1 MIEKIKSENVDN
13 TPKTKIYFKR
23 WVIIFIFSCISFL
36 NAFNWIEHNII
47 QDVTEAF
54 YNKSLPEDPTSRTN
68 AINWFSI
75 VYMICYIPLVFPAMF
90 LLDRY
95 GLRVSIIIGAFL
107 TALGSIVKCF
117 AVKPELFLVAMLG
130 QFFCSVAQAFTL
142 SVPARLSALW
152 FAPEQVALATSIG
165 VFGNQLGVAAGFL
178 IPPVLVKLDSIEFME
193 KRFYYLYISVAV
205 LTVVSFIAAIACKIF

>member
-1 MIEKIKSENVDN
+1 MIKKLSDDVDN
-13 TPKTKIYFKR
+13 TSQTTVYLKR
-23 WVIIFIFSCISFL
+23 WLIIFTFASISFL

-68 AINWFSI
+68 AINWFSM

-95 GLRVSIIIGAFL
+95 GLRVSVIIGAFL
-107 TALGSIVKCF
+107 TAIGSIIKCF

-130 QFFCSVAQAFTL
+130 QTFCAIAQAFTL

-178 IPPVLVKLDSIEFME
+178 IPPYLVEIGSIEFME
-193 KRFYYLYISVAV
+193 KRFYYLYISIAV
-205 LTVVSFIAAIACKIF
+205 LTVISLIMALACKKF